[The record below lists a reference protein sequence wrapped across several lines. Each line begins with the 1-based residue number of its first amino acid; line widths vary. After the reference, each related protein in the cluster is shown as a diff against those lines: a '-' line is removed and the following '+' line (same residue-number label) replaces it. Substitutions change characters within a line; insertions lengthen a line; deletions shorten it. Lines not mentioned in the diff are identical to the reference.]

1 MTKKIYAL
9 ALIALTLGTASA
21 FAQKTY
27 RNPGCKHETTV
38 SKQVPCVSVERA
50 DVTPATRPDCRQDRL
65 LEGIEL
71 TAEQKAKV
79 EELKQN
85 SRKER
90 DAQME
95 KARKKAE
102 KKMEKRDKEMKKI
115 LTPAQYEQY
124 KANAKSLKKSS
135 RMEKAGKRHDGKHRK
150 HDGKHAGKH
159 GKDSRKH
166 RHCEAGEAG
175 ENPQECCPAQNCPA
189 PCEKTKD

>member
-27 RNPGCKHETTV
+27 RNPGCKLETTV
-38 SKQVPCVSVERA
+38 SNQVPCVSAERA
-50 DVTPATRPDCRQDRL
+50 DVTPAMRPDCRQDRL
-65 LEGIEL
+65 LKGIEL

-124 KANAKSLKKSS
+124 KANAKAMKES
-135 RMEKAGKRHDGKHRK
+135 RRDIKADRRHEGKHRK
-150 HDGKHAGKH
+150 HDCRP
-159 GKDSRKH
+159 GKDCKKRHHCDADGKRKEC
-166 RHCEAGEAG
+166 RQ
-175 ENPQECCPAQNCPA
+175 PQSCTA
-189 PCEKTKD
+189 PCEKN